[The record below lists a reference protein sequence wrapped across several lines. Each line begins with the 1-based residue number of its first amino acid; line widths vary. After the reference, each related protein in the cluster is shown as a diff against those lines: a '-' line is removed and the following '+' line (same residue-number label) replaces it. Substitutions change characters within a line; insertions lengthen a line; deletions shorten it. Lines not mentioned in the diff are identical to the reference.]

1 MEKKNNTGALF
12 PNTKK
17 QKETHPDFTGMITI
31 NGKEMNLAAW
41 KKVGSITDK
50 PFLSIVISE
59 KQVQEQPKQ
68 QSRPSYGKEF
78 DDFLNG
84 N

>member
-12 PNTKK
+12 PNNNK
-17 QKETHPDFTGMITI
+17 QKETHPDFTGVVTI

-41 KKVGSITDK
+41 KKVGAITDK

-59 KQVQEQPKQ
+59 KQEVK
-68 QSRPSYGKEF
+68 KEF
-78 DDFLNG
+78 KKESKDFPF
-84 N
+84 